1 MQDSMLKIQ
10 SIRASLDGIDDDKI
24 PNAGAV
30 HECLDTAD
38 QSLKMALGYTKKSGH
53 TP

>member
-1 MQDSMLKIQ
+1 MLKIQ